1 MTPEL
6 NIRPDFNIF
15 EIEPELVYLD
25 SASTSLVPRVAV
37 DATSEFLR
45 NTVSS
50 TRRGA
55 HHLAVNASTMVED
68 VRNSLAD
75 FLDTDKSQISFQK
88 SIPTSIASLTYGFDW
103 KGTKRSK
110 IVIAQSEEHSV
121 MVALLRVAELLNLN
135 VELVPVDDKGILDF
149 ESLERAVDDKTGIVA
164 VNHVSVGIG
173 TRNPIP
179 QIAQISH
186 ESGAILL
193 TDATQSVG
201 VSEVFPDALGADVIL
216 FSANIGLMAP
226 PGLVIQWIEKS
237 IGEDHRPG
245 ILGGSAVADV
255 THKSFE
261 LAFQPDKFES
271 GMLNVPAIAGLG
283 ASLEYLRGLKARGL
297 ARHMSKISSYM
308 IERLSEMQALTIYG
322 NQDKDNTI
330 VGFNVGVENGMN
342 CHEVALFLD
351 DSNIAVRSGLVCAHP
366 LIKPMS
372 DEGIIQASLQ
382 AYNSTSDIDRFI
394 ESLQIIVRE
403 LL

>member
-6 NIRPDFNIF
+6 NIRPDFSIF
-15 EIEPELVYLD
+15 ETEPQLVYLD
-25 SASTSLVPRVAV
+25 SASTSLVPRAAV

-55 HHLAVNASTMVED
+55 HHLAVHASTMVED
-68 VRNSLAD
+68 VRNSLAN

-88 SIPTSIASLTYGFDW
+88 SIPTAAASLAYGFDW
-103 KGTKRSK
+103 KGTKK
-110 IVIAQSEEHSV
+110 NKMIIAQSEEHSI
-121 MVALLRVAELLNLN
+121 MVALLRAAELFNLD
-135 VELVPVDDKGILDF
+135 VQFIPVDGQGNLDI
-149 ESLERAVDDKTGIVA
+149 ESLERTVDDTTGIVA
-164 VNHVSVGIG
+164 VNHVAVGIG

-179 QIAQISH
+179 QIAEVSH
-186 ESGAILL
+186 ESGALLL

-201 VSEVFPDALGADVIL
+201 VSEVKPNALDADVIL

-226 PGLVIQWIEKS
+226 PGLVIQWIDKS
-237 IGEDHRPG
+237 LGEDHRPG

-255 THKSFE
+255 MHGSFE

-271 GMLNVPAIAGLG
+271 GMLNLPAIAGLG
-283 ASLEYLRGLKARGL
+283 ASLEYLRGLQARGL
-297 ARHMSKISSYM
+297 ARHMNEISSYM
-308 IERLSEMQALTIYG
+308 IERLSEIETLTIYG
-322 NQDKDNTI
+322 NQDRNNTI

-366 LIKPMS
+366 LIKPIS
-372 DEGIIQASLQ
+372 EEGIIQASLH
-382 AYNSTSDIDRFI
+382 AYNSTSDIDRFVD
-394 ESLQIIVRE
+394 SLQTIVRE

>member
-6 NIRPDFNIF
+6 NIRPDFSIF
-15 EIEPELVYLD
+15 ETEPELVYLD

-55 HHLAVNASTMVED
+55 HHLAVHASTMVED
-68 VRNSLAD
+68 VRNSLAS
-75 FLDTDKSQISFQK
+75 FFDTDKSQISFQK
-88 SIPTSIASLTYGFDW
+88 SIPTTVASLTYGLDW
-103 KGTKRSK
+103 KGTKRNK

-121 MVALLRVAELLNLN
+121 MVALLRVAELLNLE
-135 VELVPVDDKGILDF
+135 VQLVPVDDEGNLDM
-149 ESLERAVDDKTGIVA
+149 ESLERAVDETTGIVA
-164 VNHVSVGIG
+164 VNHVAVGIG

-179 QIAQISH
+179 QIAKVSH
-186 ESGAILL
+186 ENGALLL
-193 TDATQSVG
+193 TDATQSAG
-201 VSEVFPDALGADVIL
+201 VSEVNPSALSADVIL

-226 PGLVIQWIEKS
+226 PGLVIQWIDKS
-237 IGEDHRPG
+237 IGENHRPG

-255 THKSFE
+255 MHGSFE

-283 ASLEYLRGLKARGL
+283 ASLEYLRQLQARGL
-297 ARHMSKISSYM
+297 ARYMNEISSYM
-308 IERLSEMQALTIYG
+308 IGRLSEMQTLTLYG
-322 NQDKDNTI
+322 NRNENNTI
-330 VGFNVGVENGMN
+330 VGFNVGAENGMN

-372 DEGIIQASLQ
+372 EEGIIQASLH
-382 AYNSTSDIDRFI
+382 AYNSISDIDRFVD
-394 ESLQIIVRE
+394 SLQTIVRE

>member
-6 NIRPDFNIF
+6 NIRPDFSIF
-15 EIEPELVYLD
+15 ETEPQLVYLD
-25 SASTSLVPRVAV
+25 SASTSLVPRAAV

-55 HHLAVNASTMVED
+55 HHLAVHASTMVED
-68 VRNSLAD
+68 VRNSLAN

-88 SIPTSIASLTYGFDW
+88 SIPTAAASLAYGFDW
-103 KGTKRSK
+103 KGTKK
-110 IVIAQSEEHSV
+110 NKMIIAQSEEHSV
-121 MVALLRVAELLNLN
+121 MVALLRAAELFNLD
-135 VELVPVDDKGILDF
+135 VQLVPVDDQGNLDI
-149 ESLERAVDDKTGIVA
+149 ESLERTVDDTTGIVA
-164 VNHVSVGIG
+164 VNHVAVGIG

-179 QIAQISH
+179 QIAEVSH
-186 ESGAILL
+186 ESGALLL

-201 VSEVFPDALGADVIL
+201 VSEMKPNVLDADVIL

-226 PGLVIQWIEKS
+226 PGLVIQWIDKS
-237 IGEDHRPG
+237 LGEDHRPG

-255 THKSFE
+255 MHGSFE

-271 GMLNVPAIAGLG
+271 GMLNLPAIAGLG
-283 ASLEYLRGLKARGL
+283 ASLEYLRGLQARGL
-297 ARHMSKISSYM
+297 ARHMNEISSYM
-308 IERLSEMQALTIYG
+308 IERLSEIETLTIYG
-322 NQDKDNTI
+322 NQDRNNTI

-366 LIKPMS
+366 LIKPIS
-372 DEGIIQASLQ
+372 EEGIIQASLH
-382 AYNSTSDIDRFI
+382 AYNSTSDIDRFVD
-394 ESLQIIVRE
+394 SLQTIVRE